1 MLSEISDKEVPGL
14 PPPLVVSVPEQVCP
28 SGALRQ
34 GQVMSMKT
42 AFFEDKNHPHY
53 QNHQFLAQGS
63 AGEVATHQ
71 PQNKVI

>member
-1 MLSEISDKEVPGL
+1 MLSEISDKKVPGL
-14 PPPLVVSVPEQVCP
+14 PPPLVVFVPEQVCP

-42 AFFEDKNHPHY
+42 VFCEGKNHPHY
-53 QNHQFLAQGS
+53 QEYQFPAQGA

-71 PQNKVI
+71 P